1 MIATSNFRLSLA
13 TLAVLLF
20 CILCTTTVSTVADAF
35 ATTPNIISAT
45 HAKSGEQKMTK
56 YDELRRDWSEKS
68 YSYYSKVMREE
79 RRRKMGQIDS
89 DFLVSEEYQQE
100 FERLAKKH
108 YFALQKIKAGRF
120 RHAEIIYERII
131 REIMQ
136 EDKDGQSCDHAKLA
150 VTTLLLALH
159 CQRMGN
165 TKKTRSIFLNFFH
178 QVVMN
183 DTQKKID
190 GDIRGENIANDANE
204 RHHEQCAC
212 SAKVLGAF
220 ALFEMKQG
228 NSVRSLRI
236 AQKAV
241 DFDPSMR
248 PMLEWKQFRDV
259 RTRTRRNTHLRMEK
273 IPSNLR
279 GS

>member
-1 MIATSNFRLSLA
+1 MIGTLTFRLSLA
-13 TLAVLLF
+13 ALAVSLC
-20 CILCTTTVSTVADAF
+20 CIFCTTTVITVADAF
-35 ATTPNIISAT
+35 ASDLNRISAKHT
-45 HAKSGEQKMTK
+45 KGSEQRVAK

-68 YSYYSKVMREE
+68 LSYYSKVMREE

-89 DFLVSEEYQQE
+89 DIVVSEEYQQE

-108 YFALQKIKAGRF
+108 YFALQKIKAGRY

-131 REIMQ
+131 RDIMQ

-165 TKKTRSIFLNFFH
+165 MKKTRSVFLNFFRKK
-178 QVVMN
+178 VVMN
-183 DTQKKID
+183 ESRMRND
-190 GDIRGENIANDANE
+190 GNIRVGNIANDANE
-204 RHHEQCAC
+204 RQHEQCAC

-220 ALFEMKQG
+220 ALFEMKRG

-236 AQKAV
+236 AQKAI
-241 DFDPSMR
+241 DFDPSMG

-259 RTRTRRNTHLRMEK
+259 RMRTRRNTRLTNVKDPRQ
-273 IPSNLR
+273 P
-279 GS
+279 